1 MSNNTFIFLRGLQFH
16 APVGVL
22 EQEKVVGNDIVV
34 DIRIGYPFS
43 KAMQNDNLDYTLN
56 YAEVYNIIKRDVS
69 VPVAL
74 LERLAGKIAADLQ
87 ESFPDIK
94 SLDIRITKKNPP
106 MGADCDGAGVEI
118 HLINTKTQE

>member
-74 LERLAGKIAADLQ
+74 LERLAGKIASDLQ